1 MALKQQE
8 LSKKELLRRLD
19 DRSRSRYGEPVPES
33 LFDDLQKDDLIP
45 TLERSENDGLSPT
58 YFATSR
64 HYRRALQLQRLRSIE
79 IKGRDALRVQL
90 FVRGYGL
97 KVSEVRGALRSEF
110 LRGLQELRPQ
120 LRSQY
125 FRRGDREPGPGHLGA
140 VERQLD
146 QIDPRFESAGL
157 KQPTKFYLNHTRLG
171 FGVLSRSFLAPLEGL
186 LLAGL
191 DDHPLPKLIE
201 DALNASDDEY
211 VSARA
216 ALTWMERTTFRP
228 VVGRNFID
236 NPNWPTQVFVIIL
249 VLQRV
254 QRSIGRF
261 TVSSILGRVPSRDG
275 FERLANRL
283 LDKEADRKGRAAATN
298 VGGNEKR
305 EK

>member
-1 MALKQQE
+1 MAFKRQE

-19 DRSRSRYGEPVPES
+19 DRSRSRYGEPLPES

-45 TLERSENDGLSPT
+45 TLGRSDNDGLSPT
-58 YFATSR
+58 YFATCQ
-64 HYRRALQLQRLRSIE
+64 HYCRTLQLQRLRSKQ

-110 LRGLQELRPQ
+110 LRGLRELRPQ

-140 VERQLD
+140 VEGQLD
-146 QIDPRFESAGL
+146 EIDPRFKAAGL
-157 KQPTKFYLNHTRLG
+157 TQPTTFYLNQVRLG
-171 FGVLSRSFLAPLEGL
+171 FGVVSRSFLAPLEGL

-228 VVGRNFID
+228 VVGKNFVD
-236 NPNWPTQVFVIIL
+236 DPNWPTHVLVIIL
-249 VLQRV
+249 VLRRV
-254 QRSIGRF
+254 QKSIGRF
-261 TVSSILGRVPSRDG
+261 SVAGILSQIPSRVG
-275 FERLANRL
+275 FDHLANRL
-283 LDKEADRKGRAAATN
+283 LNKEAHRKGKAAVAN
-298 VGGNEKR
+298 VDENR

>member
-1 MALKQQE
+1 M
-8 LSKKELLRRLD
+8 
-19 DRSRSRYGEPVPES
+19 
-33 LFDDLQKDDLIP
+33 
-45 TLERSENDGLSPT
+45 
-58 YFATSR
+58 
-64 HYRRALQLQRLRSIE
+64 E

-146 QIDPRFESAGL
+146 QIDPRFESAGF
-157 KQPTKFYLNHTRLG
+157 KQPTKFYLNHARLG
-171 FGVLSRSFLAPLEGL
+171 FGVLPRSLLAPLEGL

-201 DALNASDDEY
+201 AALNPSDDEY

-236 NPNWPTQVFVIIL
+236 NPNWPTHVLVIIPI
-249 VLQRV
+249 LQRV
-254 QRSIGRF
+254 QRSIGTF
-261 TVSSILGRVPSRDG
+261 TVSGILSRIPSRDG
-275 FERLANRL
+275 FEQLANRL
-283 LDKEADRKGRAAATN
+283 LNKEADRKRKAAATN
-298 VGGNEKR
+298 VGANENR